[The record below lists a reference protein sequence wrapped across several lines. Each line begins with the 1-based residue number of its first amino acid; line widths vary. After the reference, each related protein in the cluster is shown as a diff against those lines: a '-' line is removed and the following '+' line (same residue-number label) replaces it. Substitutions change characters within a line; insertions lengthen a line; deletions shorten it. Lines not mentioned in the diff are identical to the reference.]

1 MARDSL
7 AVEVTFLQSS
17 GEWVELTGHWE
28 GKKHF
33 GQNTALMPG
42 FVTGTYWVEGERE
55 KNENVK
61 TINQTKNLR
70 QVDLRN
76 GLIQIFLFDRWT
88 EFLALYSGSYG
99 VRPRAGWGGRG
110 GRSGLW
116 DWTMGNHR
124 SLAKLP
130 ETTEFHHWPILPI
143 VHTSYLNS
151 KSFAYDPSSWKHPK
165 MWIYVG
171 QLLYCSRC
179 CAIRLKMFS
188 YFFCLSFSVLFV
200 WKVL

>member
-1 MARDSL
+1 MQGSLSVNPTRTVFSWVARDSL
-7 AVEVTFLQSS
+7 AVELTFLQSS
-17 GEWVELTGHWE
+17 GEWEELTGYWD

-110 GRSGLW
+110 GQTILDSGAQCSDSIFL
-116 DWTMGNHR
+116 
-124 SLAKLP
+124 KI
-130 ETTEFHHWPILPI
+130 IL
-143 VHTSYLNS
+143 HL
-151 KSFAYDPSSWKHPK
+151 
-165 MWIYVG
+165 
-171 QLLYCSRC
+171 
-179 CAIRLKMFS
+179 
-188 YFFCLSFSVLFV
+188 
-200 WKVL
+200 KVLIKYWLFSMHCTL